1 MSRLTSDWVV
11 KSLIFGRSPVAS
23 FPIQDNSNRISSR
36 DLAKESVSAI
46 ANLRP
51 NFETRSRMIRRLVI
65 ACSCLCWLPQICLPQ
80 ISCGD
85 IIHMEDFED
94 AIGYQTTPSE
104 FTNNSTRYFVRSN
117 FSNINN
123 AVNYNVVQG
132 SFFFGAQEVDLA
144 STFPVQLNIT
154 NIDISGETTLFFSGL
169 FAEDDVLFEEDWDA
183 EDYLHVSYQID
194 GGGFQ
199 NLFWIE
205 SAGALN
211 SAAMVDTD
219 FDGEGDGAIIT
230 DTFTEFTAAIFGTGS
245 SLDLRIE
252 ISLNDRQEDIAFDNL
267 SIRSGLSTSIP
278 EPGVLGLLGLM
289 SLPADYAGDA
299 IDG

>member
-1 MSRLTSDWVV
+1 
-11 KSLIFGRSPVAS
+11 
-23 FPIQDNSNRISSR
+23 
-36 DLAKESVSAI
+36 
-46 ANLRP
+46 
-51 NFETRSRMIRRLVI
+51 MIRRL
-65 ACSCLCWLPQICLPQ
+65 AHCLQLPLLLPQICLPQ
-80 ISCGD
+80 ISWAILFIWKTLKMRSG
-85 IIHMEDFED
+85 II
-94 AIGYQTTPSE
+94 TTPSE

-123 AVNYNVVQG
+123 DVNYNVVQG

-144 STFPVQLNIT
+144 STFPVQLNIK

-230 DTFTEFTAAIFGTGS
+230 DTFTEFTAAICGTGS

-267 SIRSGLSTSIP
+267 SIRSGPSTSIP

-289 SLPADYAGDA
+289 SLPWGLRRRRN
-299 IDG
+299 